1 MDSRI
6 SLNDEEQIAMQCPG
20 QDSQYWNANAIFE
33 APCPKCGKSVEFY
46 KDDASRRCD
55 ACGHR
60 FVNPKKD
67 FGCAAYCQFAEQ
79 CLGTL
84 PEDFA
89 GARDALMKDKVAVA
103 VKRLLQ
109 GDFARIGA
117 LTRAARHA
125 EAIAIAEKGNVG
137 VIICAVFL
145 QGIGADVAASQK
157 TAAEILATLSAKPE
171 VIEQVLS
178 LLVEDAAAGPNLGSS
193 AAILHDARLLA
204 RPEEAVKKQTAD
216 GAGIP
221 EQLLTAAGREIAERL
236 LDGAMGK

>member
-1 MDSRI
+1 MK
-6 SLNDEEQIAMQCPG
+6 CPG
-20 QDSQYWNANAIFE
+20 QDSQYWNASAIFE
-33 APCPKCGKSVEFY
+33 AACPKCGTPVEFY
-46 KDDASRRCD
+46 KDDASRRCA

-89 GARDALMKDKVAVA
+89 GAREALLKDKVAVE
-103 VKRLLQ
+103 VKRLLR

-137 VIICAVFL
+137 VVLCACFL
-145 QGIGADVAASQK
+145 QGIGQDAAASRQI
-157 TAAEILATLSAKPE
+157 AAELLPKLRAKPE
-171 VIEQVLS
+171 VTEQVLA
-178 LLVEDAAAGPNLGSS
+178 LLAEDAAGGTANDNGSGTSFS
-193 AAILHDARLLA
+193 ATILNDARLIA
-204 RPEEAVKKQTAD
+204 RLEERLKKE
-216 GAGIP
+216 GAAGMATVP
-221 EQLLTAAGREIAERL
+221 GQLITAAGREIAGNL
-236 LDGAMGK
+236 LAVAAGK